1 MHEFST
7 FDTIIIV
14 TMIVAYILGTGWL
27 TVRLRSTSNSQFM
40 VASRAMP
47 AAIVGVLLMSEFIG
61 AKSTVGTS
69 QEAFTSGAA
78 AAWSVIAA
86 GVGYL
91 LFGLFFV
98 RKVYGSGEYTISG
111 VLKQKYGQSTMVV
124 VSLIMIYALF
134 LVNVGNYISGA
145 AALSTILKINIPW
158 SMIIIGIISTFYF
171 TYGGLKGVA
180 YVTLLHSGVKLVGIA
195 IILGVALYMT
205 GGISPMM
212 EKLPP
217 EYFTV
222 SGKVGYATIF
232 AWIIGTVGSIFSTQ
246 FVIQAISANK
256 SANDARR
263 SCFYAAALC
272 IPVGIALGL
281 IGVCA
286 KFLYPT
292 MKSIYAL
299 PVFLQDMNPLL
310 AGVVAIALV
319 ASVFVSVATVALAI
333 ASLIIKD
340 FYIPWKKPTEEQQL
354 RTTRILSVV
363 IGLAPLVFC
372 FFLPEILR
380 LSFFTRAIRM
390 SISIVALVGFYL
402 PFFRTSIGA
411 IGGLLVSTVVT
422 SVWYYYDNPYGIDNM
437 YVALVTPIVFIA
449 VERAIEIVFGLKQ
462 SAPPTTGTAAPAE

>member
-7 FDTIIIV
+7 FDTTIIV
-14 TMIVAYILGTGWL
+14 VMIVAYILGTGWL
-27 TVRLRSTSNSQFM
+27 TVRLRSTTNSQFM

-47 AAIVGVLLMSEFIG
+47 AAVVGVLLMSEFIG

-69 QEAFTSGAA
+69 QEAFNYGAA

-86 GVGYL
+86 GIGYL
-91 LFGLFFV
+91 LFGMFFV

-111 VLKQKYGQSTMVV
+111 VLQQKYGRGTMIV

-145 AALSTILKINIPW
+145 AALSTILKIDIPLA
-158 SMIIIGIISTFYF
+158 MIIIGLISTFF
-171 TYGGLKGVA
+171 FAYGGLKGVA
-180 YVTLLHSGVKLVGIA
+180 YVTLLHSGVKLLGIA
-195 IILGVALYMT
+195 IILGVALWMT
-205 GGISPMM
+205 GGIRPMM
-212 EKLPP
+212 DKLPP
-217 EYFTV
+217 EYFTLD
-222 SGKVGYATIF
+222 GKIGFTTIF

-246 FVIQAISANK
+246 FVIQAISSNK
-256 SANDARR
+256 SADDARR

-272 IPVGIALGL
+272 LPVGVALGL

-286 KFLYPT
+286 RYLYPT

-299 PVFLQDMNPLL
+299 PVFLQDMNV
-310 AGVVAIALV
+310 VVAGLVAISLV

-333 ASLIIKD
+333 ASLIVKD
-340 FYIPWKKPTEEQQL
+340 FYIPMRKPTEEQQL
-354 RTTRILSVV
+354 RTTRILSVI

-372 FFLPEILR
+372 FFLPEILK

-411 IGGLLVSTVVT
+411 IGGLLTSTVVT
-422 SVWYYYDNPYGIDNM
+422 SLWYYYGNPYGIDNM
-437 YVALVTPIVFIA
+437 YVALATPVIFIA
-449 VERAIEIVFGLKQ
+449 VERMVEVALGVR
-462 SAPPTTGTAAPAE
+462 SAPNPGPASASS

>member
-14 TMIVAYILGTGWL
+14 GMIVAYILGTGWL
-27 TVRLRSTSNSQFM
+27 TIKLRSTSNSQFM

-47 AAIVGVLLMSEFIG
+47 AAVVGVLLMSEFIG

-69 QEAFTSGAA
+69 QEAFTSGIA

-86 GVGYL
+86 GIGYL

-111 VLKQKYGQSTMVV
+111 VLAQKYGKGTMIV

-145 AALSTILKINIPW
+145 AALSTILKVDIPW
-158 SMIIIGIISTFYF
+158 AMVLIGVISTFYF
-171 TYGGLKGVA
+171 TFGGLKGVA
-180 YVTLLHSGVKLVGIA
+180 YVTLLHSGMKIVGIG
-195 IILGVALYMT
+195 IIVAVALYMT
-205 GGISPMM
+205 GGFRPMTAA
-212 EKLPP
+212 LPA
-217 EYFTV
+217 EYFTATGKIGV
-222 SGKVGYATIF
+222 STIF
-232 AWIIGTVGSIFSTQ
+232 AWVIGTVGSIFSTQ
-246 FVIQAISANK
+246 FVIQAISSNK
-256 SANDARR
+256 SADDARR

-272 IPVGIALGL
+272 IPVGIALGI
-281 IGVCA
+281 IGVA
-286 KFLYPT
+286 AHFLFPT

-299 PVFLQDMNPLL
+299 PVFLQGMNPVL
-310 AGVVAIALV
+310 AGVVATSLV

-333 ASLIIKD
+333 ASLIVKD
-340 FYIPWKKPTEEQQL
+340 FYIPWKKPTEAQQFQ
-354 RTTRILSVV
+354 TTRILSVL

-372 FFLPEILR
+372 FFLPEILK

-390 SISIVALVGFYL
+390 SISVVALVGFYL

-411 IGGLLVSTVVT
+411 IGGLLASTVVT
-422 SVWYYYDNPYGIDNM
+422 SVWYYLDNPYGIDNM
-437 YVALVTPIVFIA
+437 YVALATPVVFITVERLIEVVLGVKPHAA
-449 VERAIEIVFGLKQ
+449 VE
-462 SAPPTTGTAAPAE
+462 PAE

>member
-7 FDTIIIV
+7 LDTIVIVGMII
-14 TMIVAYILGTGWL
+14 AYILGTGWL
-27 TVRLRSTSNSQFM
+27 TIRLRSTTNSQFM

-47 AAIVGVLLMSEFIG
+47 AAVVGVLLMSEFIG

-69 QEAFTSGAA
+69 QEAFTSGLA

-86 GVGYL
+86 GIGYL

-111 VLKQKYGQSTMVV
+111 VLAQKYGKGTMIV

-134 LVNVGNYISGA
+134 LVNVGNYVSGA
-145 AALSTILKINIPW
+145 AALSTILKVDIPLA
-158 SMIIIGIISTFYF
+158 MIIIGVISTFYF
-171 TYGGLKGVA
+171 TFGGLKGVA
-180 YVTLLHSGVKLVGIA
+180 YVTLLHSAVKIIGIG
-195 IILGVALYMT
+195 IIVAVALWMT
-205 GGISPMM
+205 GGFRPMAAT
-212 EKLPP
+212 LPP
-217 EYFTV
+217 EYFTWD
-222 SGKVGYATIF
+222 GKIGFSTIF
-232 AWIIGTVGSIFSTQ
+232 AWVIGTVGSIFSTQ
-246 FVIQAISANK
+246 FVIQAISSNK
-256 SANDARR
+256 SADDARR

-272 IPVGIALGL
+272 IPVGLALGV

-286 KFLYPT
+286 KFLFPT

-299 PVFLQDMNPLL
+299 PVFLQGMNPVL
-310 AGVVAIALV
+310 AGIVATSLV

-333 ASLIIKD
+333 ASLIVKD

-354 RTTRILSVV
+354 KTTRILSVV

-372 FFLPEILR
+372 FFLPEILK

-411 IGGLLVSTVVT
+411 IGGLLTSTVVT
-422 SVWYYYDNPYGIDNM
+422 SLWYYWGNPYGIDNM
-437 YVALVTPIVFIA
+437 YVALATPIVFIV
-449 VERAIEIVFGLKQ
+449 VERMVEVVLGVK
-462 SAPPTTGTAAPAE
+462 PRAAETPAE

>member
-7 FDTIIIV
+7 FDTMIIV
-14 TMIVAYILGTGWL
+14 GMIVAYILGTGWL
-27 TVRLRSTSNSQFM
+27 TMRLRSTTNSQFM

-47 AAIVGVLLMSEFIG
+47 AAVVGVLLMSEFIG

-86 GVGYL
+86 GIGYL

-111 VLKQKYGQSTMVV
+111 VLKQKYGQATMVV

-145 AALSTILKINIPW
+145 AALSTILKVDIPLA
-158 SMIIIGIISTFYF
+158 MIIIGVISTFYF
-171 TYGGLKGVA
+171 TLGGLKGVA
-180 YVTLLHSGVKLVGIA
+180 YVTLLHSGIKIIGIGV
-195 IILGVALYMT
+195 ILGVALYMT
-205 GGISPMM
+205 GGIRPMIDQM
-212 EKLPP
+212 PP
-217 EYFTV
+217 EYFTATGKIGV
-222 SGKVGYATIF
+222 STIF
-232 AWIIGTVGSIFSTQ
+232 AWVIGTVGSIFSTQ
-246 FVIQAISANK
+246 FVIQAISSNK
-256 SANDARR
+256 SADDARR
-263 SCFYAAALC
+263 SCYYAAALC
-272 IPVGIALGL
+272 IPVGLALGL

-286 KFLYPT
+286 KFLFPT

-299 PVFLQDMNPLL
+299 PVFLQDMNVVL
-310 AGVVAIALV
+310 AGLVATSLV

-333 ASLIIKD
+333 ASLIVKD
-340 FYIPWKKPTEEQQL
+340 FYVPMRKPTEEQQF
-354 RTTRILSVV
+354 RTTRILSVI

-372 FFLPEILR
+372 FFLPEILK

-411 IGGLLVSTVVT
+411 IGGLLTSTVVT
-422 SVWYYYDNPYGIDNM
+422 SLWYYWNNPYGIDNM
-437 YVALVTPIVFIA
+437 YVALATPVLFIA
-449 VERAIEIVFGLKQ
+449 VERSVEMAFGLKR
-462 SAPPTTGTAAPAE
+462 SIPAE